1 MRNATIER
9 NTFETKIKLS
19 IELDG
24 TGVSEISTGVG
35 FFDHMLTL
43 FAKHGCFDL
52 KVDCKGDIEVDAHH
66 TVEDVGLALGSALLE
81 ALGNKAGIRRYGHML
96 LPMDEALIQTAL
108 DLSGRPLLVY
118 DAQLPGGA
126 MIGTFDSQLA
136 EEFFR
141 ALATTSKM
149 NLHIRQLAG
158 VNLHHIV
165 EGMFK
170 AVARALRM
178 AVESDGRVTGI
189 PSTKGML

>member
-9 NTFETKIKLS
+9 NTTETKIKLT

-52 KVDCKGDIEVDAHH
+52 KVDCKGDVEVDAHH
-66 TVEDVGLALGSALLE
+66 TVEDVGLAMGTALLE
-81 ALGNKAGIRRYGHML
+81 ALGNKAGIRRYGSML
-96 LPMDEALIQTAL
+96 LPMDEALIETAL

-126 MIGTFDSQLA
+126 MIGSFDAQLA

-189 PSTKGML
+189 PSTKGVL